1 MTEAKILKLYADG
14 KIDDEARDA
23 LLANLQ
29 IREFR
34 SAQDEFMKTY
44 RGSSLADK
52 ARMLAEK
59 KADFAMASALESDP
73 ILRSDLNKTVQ
84 RLQYAKRHVAAGS
97 GAW

>member
-14 KIDDEARDA
+14 KLDDEARDA
-23 LLANLQ
+23 LLSNLKV
-29 IREFR
+29 REYR

-44 RGSSLADK
+44 RGSGLADK

-59 KADFAMASALESDP
+59 KADFAMAGALEPDGL
-73 ILRSDLNKTVQ
+73 IRSELDKTVR

>member
-14 KIDDEARDA
+14 KLDDEARDA

-44 RGSSLADK
+44 RG
-52 ARMLAEK
+52 
-59 KADFAMASALESDP
+59 
-73 ILRSDLNKTVQ
+73 
-84 RLQYAKRHVAAGS
+84 
-97 GAW
+97 

>member
-1 MTEAKILKLYADG
+1 MTESKILKLYADG
-14 KIDDEARDA
+14 AIDEGARDA

-29 IREFR
+29 VRVYR
-34 SAQDEFMKTY
+34 SAQEEFMKTY
-44 RGSSLADK
+44 RASGLADK
-52 ARMLAEK
+52 ARLLAEK
-59 KADFAMASALESDP
+59 RADFAMASALESDP